1 MLCLDPVGHVVL
13 IAVIVTVQNW
23 FEELRRLVPTN

>member
-1 MLCLDPVGHVVL
+1 MIRPNLTKQKPTRFG
-13 IAVIVTVQNW
+13 IQNW